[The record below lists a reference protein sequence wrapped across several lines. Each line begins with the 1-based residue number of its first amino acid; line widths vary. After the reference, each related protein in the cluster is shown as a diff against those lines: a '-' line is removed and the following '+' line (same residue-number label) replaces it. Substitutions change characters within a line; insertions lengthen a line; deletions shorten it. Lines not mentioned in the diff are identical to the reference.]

1 MTRETHDLS
10 PLLAAWTYDETN
22 TVRRARFGGREVLQ
36 VRLPLGLEQYEVD
49 GRPDGLRPMKRE
61 SWLHHYRRKARIFGE
76 GGREFR
82 LKPEDVARLH
92 QEGLLYYYRYL
103 LFFQIQEYRLSAR
116 DTLRNLKLLDF
127 VAEYSSA
134 EEAIDLEQY
143 RPYILRMHV
152 MSKALHRIQSSGD
165 VRGALRLL
173 RQGVRKVEAI
183 EPVTQSEVLALERK
197 RSLESLRELID
208 QLSGQLP
215 VPRRVLLQQEMDR
228 AIREENYE
236 KAAVLRDKIAQ
247 MARRRGKKQTL
258 ND

>member
-10 PLLAAWTYDETN
+10 PLLQAWTYDESN
-22 TVRRARFGGREVLQ
+22 TVRRVRLGGREVLQ
-36 VRLPLGLEQYEVD
+36 VRLPLGLEQYEMD
-49 GRPDGLRPMKRE
+49 GRPDGFRPMKRE
-61 SWLHHYRRKARIFGE
+61 SWLHHYRRKARLTSE
-76 GGREFR
+76 GGKEFR
-82 LKPEDVARLH
+82 LRQEDIARLH

-127 VAEYSSA
+127 VERCSNPEQAV
-134 EEAIDLEQY
+134 DLEQY

-152 MSKALHRIQSSGD
+152 MSRALHRIQSSGD

-173 RQGVRKVEAI
+173 RQGVRRVEAI
-183 EPVTQSEVLALERK
+183 EPVAPSDVLSLERK

-208 QLSGQLP
+208 QLSAQLP

-247 MARRRGKKQTL
+247 TARRQEKKQAL